1 MNDENFFPSL
11 KILFLLNCLKTTK
24 IVKTTQ
30 SLFNLVLVSGIYLTY
45 ETKVI
50 LLIEKEIM

>member
-11 KILFLLNCLKTTK
+11 KILFLLKCLKTTK

>member
-1 MNDENFFPSL
+1 M
-11 KILFLLNCLKTTK
+11 
-24 IVKTTQ
+24 VKTIE
-30 SLFNLVLVSGIYLTY
+30 SLLDLILDSWIHLTY